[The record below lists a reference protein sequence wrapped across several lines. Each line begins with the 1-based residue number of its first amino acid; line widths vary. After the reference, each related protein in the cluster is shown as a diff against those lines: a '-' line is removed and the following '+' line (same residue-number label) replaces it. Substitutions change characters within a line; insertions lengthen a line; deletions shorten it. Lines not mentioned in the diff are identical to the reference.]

1 MRRLASASLL
11 VFAAAGALAAEPS
24 PADRA
29 AIFEAAG
36 FKPAGAQWI
45 RCEED
50 PPTASYVPG
59 NIALQDLNGDGQ
71 PEAWVRESSGFCYGA
86 TAEYVVLLRRDAAT
100 WRVLLA
106 SEGMALPLETRRG
119 RWPDI
124 EVGGPSNSVVYRWDG
139 TGYVRGP

>member
-1 MRRLASASLL
+1 MRRLALACL
-11 VFAAAGALAAEPS
+11 AALAASATASDPS

-50 PPTASYVPG
+50 PPTAGHLPG
-59 NIALQDLNGDGQ
+59 SIELQDLNGDGQ
-71 PEAWVRESSGFCYGA
+71 AEAWVRESSAFCYGA
-86 TAEYVVLLRRDAAT
+86 TAEYVVLLRREAAT
-100 WRVLLA
+100 WRVLIA
-106 SEGMALPLETRRG
+106 SEGVALPLETKRG

-124 EVGGPSNSVVYRWDG
+124 EVGGPTSSVVYRWDG
-139 TGYVRGP
+139 KGYQPGP

>member
-1 MRRLASASLL
+1 MRRLALASLVL
-11 VFAAAGALAAEPS
+11 IAAGAVASEPS

-50 PPTASYVPG
+50 PPTAGHMPG
-59 NIALQDLNGDGQ
+59 SIELQDLNGDGQ
-71 PEAWVRESSGFCYGA
+71 AEAWVRESSAFCYGA
-86 TAEYVVLLRRDAAT
+86 TAEYVVLLRRDAAK
-100 WRVLLA
+100 WRVLFE
-106 SEGMALPLETRRG
+106 STGVALPLDTRRG

-124 EVGGPSNSVVYRWDG
+124 EVGGPSASVVYRWDG
-139 TGYVRGP
+139 KGYVPGP